1 MQPKALTAESLGR
14 YFEESEAS
22 ISSSNYL
29 GMCEMAVKVSHA
41 SVPCRLCE
49 GMGFK
54 AIDPKEMADRYKRIA
69 RESDPNKLQELRD
82 SLSLETTCVVCHGS
96 GATTQR
102 RADMATAMHP
112 MFTTVRCGKCKGCG
126 ETFPPNDVTAER
138 QDVCLAC
145 SGVTYIIPVTV
156 KEKGSSKHGKPP
168 KREPSSADDSDEG
181 SAALSNW
188 VDEDALVERGRVS
201 RELEAIRRADPLIG
215 RAIAS
220 YFGPEGDKWGD
231 HKWGRA
237 FALWQHT
244 DAGTKLAGESAE
256 RSKGGHGHLMQA
268 TDLIATERDA
278 EARAGALAGRDAWRD
293 RRRAL
298 IAMADNQARELHT
311 RMQRTIR
318 QTEAA

>member
-1 MQPKALTAESLGR
+1 VTTLTAESIGK
-14 YFEESEAS
+14 YFEEYEKSLG
-22 ISSSNYL
+22 SSNHF
-29 GMCEMAVKVSHA
+29 GMCEMAVKISHA
-41 SVPCRLCE
+41 SVPCRLCD

-54 AIDPKEMADRYKRIA
+54 ALDPKELAARYKRIA
-69 RESDPNKLQELRD
+69 RETDPNKLQELRD
-82 SLSLETTCVVCHGS
+82 SLSLESTCVVCQGS

-102 RADMATAMHP
+102 RADVAHAMHP
-112 MFTTVRCGKCKGCG
+112 MFTTVRCGKCRGCG

-168 KREPSSADDSDEG
+168 KREPADGDDDSPV
-181 SAALSNW
+181 ALSNW
-188 VDEDALVERGRVS
+188 IDEDALVERGRVS
-201 RELEAIRRADPLIG
+201 RELEAIRRAEPLIG
-215 RAIAS
+215 LAIGS

-244 DAGTKLAGESAE
+244 QAGTQLATESAK

-268 TDLIATERDA
+268 TDLISTERDA
-278 EARAGALAGRDAWRD
+278 EARAGANLDRDPWRD

-298 IAMADNQARELHT
+298 IALADTQARELHQ